1 MVGVKKKHVPAVVSS
16 LAQCCG
22 RCYILGVRLQ
32 CMKSQPEH
40 FSEFFLTVETNRNNK
55 GKIKSIYLFFF
66 LVSILFTNFCQ
77 AIEMC
82 KGKVE
87 EELLK
92 IITYMPFQSG
102 MRLALLTIF
111 LL

>member
-1 MVGVKKKHVPAVVSS
+1 MKKNHVPAVVSS
-16 LAQCCG
+16 FAQCCG

-32 CMKSQPEH
+32 CMKSHPEH
-40 FSEFFLTVETNRNNK
+40 FSELFLIVKTNRNNK
-55 GKIKSIYLFFF
+55 GKIKSIYLFIFF
-66 LVSILFTNFCQ
+66 LLSILFTNFCQ
-77 AIEMC
+77 AIEMY

-92 IITYMPFQSG
+92 TITYLPFQSG
-102 MRLALLTIF
+102 MRLALQTIF